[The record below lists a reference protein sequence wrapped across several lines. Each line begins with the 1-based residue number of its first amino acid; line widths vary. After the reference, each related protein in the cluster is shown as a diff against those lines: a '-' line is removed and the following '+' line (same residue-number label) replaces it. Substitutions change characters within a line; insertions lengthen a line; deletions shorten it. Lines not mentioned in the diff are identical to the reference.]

1 VLIFSS
7 WVFSAICP
15 MFTSFVCVRC
25 VVCGMSENALQLCCH
40 TAAVGSGLN
49 ESIYVLFCVVVAVVV
64 VVVVECEILL
74 SLVTAPRKT

>member
-1 VLIFSS
+1 
-7 WVFSAICP
+7 
-15 MFTSFVCVRC
+15 
-25 VVCGMSENALQLCCH
+25 MSENALQLCCH